1 MRLVC
6 PKCASQYEVDAS
18 LFPAEGREVQCSN
31 CEETWTQY
39 PEEERAPVRLE
50 PAMAAPAPAR
60 PSERLPESERAE
72 LARAVTAERAVRDG
86 AGTTTVPHS
95 DSDEDEDIVAALREH
110 IAAEGTD
117 FDGGPVRSGRRDLR
131 SAARNVGIEVADEP
145 EEEQAKQRRWNVSG
159 LDSTPKEGRRK
170 RHDKQDGLAQALREL
185 EDSGTPRRG
194 GGLKWGFRTAVLL
207 VLAAA
212 GIHAARAPIAEAYP
226 PARPWLERYADAVTD
241 ARTRVEA
248 LYVAH
253 GAPAVAEVSALAAG
267 LAGGEGAP
275 PAE

>member
-117 FDGGPVRSGRRDLR
+117 FDGGPAQRAPRPAQCRPQCRHRGR
-131 SAARNVGIEVADEP
+131 
-145 EEEQAKQRRWNVSG
+145 
-159 LDSTPKEGRRK
+159 GR
-170 RHDKQDGLAQALREL
+170 A
-185 EDSGTPRRG
+185 RG
-194 GGLKWGFRTAVLL
+194 GAGE
-207 VLAAA
+207 AAA
-212 GIHAARAPIAEAYP
+212 VERLGPRQHAERRAPQAPRQAGRAGPGAARA
-226 PARPWLERYADAVTD
+226 
-241 ARTRVEA
+241 
-248 LYVAH
+248 
-253 GAPAVAEVSALAAG
+253 
-267 LAGGEGAP
+267 GG
-275 PAE
+275 